1 MVNLIN
7 QLSGSP
13 RKRARLQAAVLAA
26 ACGAA
31 AAQAE
36 EAALSSPPDRLTG
49 GWMPRM
55 KLEEKGINP
64 FAVWTTEG
72 WANTMG
78 GVHRGGWWNNLL
90 EFGVELDTADLGW
103 WEGGSFLVEA
113 HWVWNLRDDETLE
126 DMTGAF
132 NPASG
137 IMAAEHFRVFNL
149 FYQHVWGEDRVVVKA
164 GQIAVDDDFML
175 SDYTG
180 LFLNSAFG
188 AMPSQVGTPLA
199 ANYLNSAAFPIFPV
213 ASPGL
218 FVRVRPADCF
228 YSQLGLYYGTPGL
241 DERNNYGFDWAS
253 QSSPEMGLFWESGFS
268 YQLANRPAATRLG
281 LSYHT
286 GPMDDYA
293 GSLQGSP
300 DANRPDSP
308 DFYAVQDWAVCLDA
322 EGTPKLGAFT
332 RIGVTPHEGLH
343 IVTLYA
349 DAGLNW
355 FGPIASRPD
364 DVAGVAVSHTA
375 FGHDFRTSA
384 PGGPADSETTVEMT
398 YKAQVTPW
406 FALQGD
412 AQILFNPARDA
423 HSRTRETALLLGLRG
438 EVSF

>member
-1 MVNLIN
+1 MRPVVNLTKQPLN
-7 QLSGSP
+7 SLGRRAQL
-13 RKRARLQAAVLAA
+13 RAAVLAV
-26 ACGAA
+26 ACSAA
-31 AAQAE
+31 AVQAD
-36 EAALSSPPDRLTG
+36 EANPPDTLTG
-49 GWMPRM
+49 AWTSRM
-55 KLEEKGINP
+55 KLEAKGINP

-90 EFGVELDTADLGW
+90 EFGVELDTAKLGW
-103 WEGGSFLVEA
+103 WEGGRFLVEA
-113 HWVWNLRDDETLE
+113 HWVCNLRNDETLE

-199 ANYLNSAAFPIFPV
+199 THYFGSAAFPIFPV
-213 ASPGL
+213 AAPGL
-218 FVRVRPADCF
+218 FVRVRPVDSF
-228 YSQLGLYYGTPGL
+228 FSQLGLYYGTPGL

-253 QSSPEMGLFWESGFS
+253 QSSPELGLFWESGFS

-293 GSLQGSP
+293 ASLKGGTDS
-300 DANRPDSP
+300 NRPDSP
-308 DFYAVQDWAVCLDA
+308 DFYLVQDWAVCVDA
-322 EGTPKLGAFT
+322 EGKPRLGAFT
-332 RIGVTPHEGLH
+332 RVGITPHEGLH

-355 FGPIASRPD
+355 FSPISSRPD
-364 DVAGVAVSHTA
+364 DVAGAAVSHTA
-375 FGHDFRTSA
+375 FGHDFRTSTVD
-384 PGGPADSETTVEMT
+384 GPADTETTVELT
-398 YKAQVTPW
+398 YRAQVTPW

-412 AQILFNPARDA
+412 AQILFNPARNPD
-423 HSRTRETALLLGLRG
+423 SGNRETALLLGLRG